1 MPSYRPREFQRRL
14 FAQST
19 MRTNAI
25 GIIPPSFCHGP
36 CFIERQEPVLVQT
49 LVAKPTIERLNE
61 RIIRWLSWPAE
72 VELHAARVPKLL
84 EMNSGPLSTRIVCG
98 LPRCEATPS
107 KTRTTSSPVNR

>member
-1 MPSYRPREFQRRL
+1 
-14 FAQST
+14 

-25 GIIPPSFCHGP
+25 VIIPPSFCHGP

-72 VELHAARVPKLL
+72 VELHAVEVSPQIQA
-84 EMNSGPLSTRIVCG
+84 
-98 LPRCEATPS
+98 PRNELRTVVDSNRLWLATL
-107 KTRTTSSPVNR
+107 